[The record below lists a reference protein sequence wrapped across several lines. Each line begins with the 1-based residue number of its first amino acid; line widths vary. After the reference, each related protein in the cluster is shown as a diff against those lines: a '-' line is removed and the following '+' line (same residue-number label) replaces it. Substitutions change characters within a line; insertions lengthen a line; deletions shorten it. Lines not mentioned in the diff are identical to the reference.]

1 LETSKFLVIEL
12 SDVESHGDE
21 VKWIDALCFVV
32 AFEVHEECFF
42 VGEIPVVCD
51 VVVNFEV
58 SRTVFVVFHFV
69 P

>member
-1 LETSKFLVIEL
+1 M
-12 SDVESHGDE
+12 ESHGDE